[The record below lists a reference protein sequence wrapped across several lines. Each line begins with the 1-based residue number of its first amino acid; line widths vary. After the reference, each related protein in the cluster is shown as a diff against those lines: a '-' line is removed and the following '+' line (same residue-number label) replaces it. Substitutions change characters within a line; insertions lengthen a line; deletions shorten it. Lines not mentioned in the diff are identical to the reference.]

1 MAQIATLNSM
11 GSGHTGFPPNPPITS
26 EPLVTVNGIA
36 ILTDGTV
43 FAPHTDG
50 HTTHSGIGMTSRP
63 WFTVN
68 GKGILCDG
76 DVISCGETVNGGGFV
91 EIG

>member
-1 MAQIATLNSM
+1 MSQIATLNSM
-11 GSGHTGFPPNPPITS
+11 GSGHGGFPANPPITS
-26 EPLVTVNGIA
+26 EPLMTVDGISV
-36 ILTDGTV
+36 LVDGTL

-50 HTTHSGIGMTSRP
+50 NSTHPGIGLTSRP

-68 GKGILCDG
+68 GKGILADG
-76 DVISCGETVNGGGFV
+76 DTISCGESINGGGFV